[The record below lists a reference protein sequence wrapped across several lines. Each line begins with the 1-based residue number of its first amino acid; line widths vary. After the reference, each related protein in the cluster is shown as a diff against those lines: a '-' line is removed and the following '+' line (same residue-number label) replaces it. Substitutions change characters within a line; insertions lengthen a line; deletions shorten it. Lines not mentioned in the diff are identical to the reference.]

1 MTTKGTDYV
10 LPYESVD
17 AIFLAHLDLVHRQKS
32 RCPLARSAGLNE
44 TMVVDGRCSFQTTVS
59 R

>member
-32 RCPLARSAGLNE
+32 RCRPSRICRVE
-44 TMVVDGRCSFQTTVS
+44 RDDGS
-59 R
+59 